1 MAQHLPIII
10 RQEFTEQFGDNI
22 MNVRMQVC
30 LDQEI
35 KKVCPIDGVSFG
47 KLDDKSTWRIDYAKE
62 ATQEQKTEAQKI
74 LRDFLWDN
82 NMKEKCRKDD
92 RDNEYCEDL
101 LMKKSYLDY
110 KINFPNSSF
119 SEFLDYLEQMKL
131 E

>member
-1 MAQHLPIII
+1 
-10 RQEFTEQFGDNI
+10 

-47 KLDDKSTWRIDYAKE
+47 KLDDKSTWRIDFAKE
-62 ATQEQKTEAQKI
+62 ASHEQKVAAQK
-74 LRDFLWDN
+74 LLDDFIWDDN
-82 NMKEKCRKDD
+82 VKEKCRKDD
-92 RDNEYCEDL
+92 RDNEYCENL

-110 KINFPNSSF
+110 KVDFPSASF
-119 SEFLDYLEQMKL
+119 SEFLDYLEKMKI